1 MYMGCDVEHAS
12 IAISV
17 KYLVVVKDFPTP
29 MIGIVIIE
37 YAMHLS
43 SAMASVSRCTLLQV
57 HIGIIYMPTVKINTN
72 ADSATICLHF
82 LVE

>member
-1 MYMGCDVEHAS
+1 MGFYVEHAS

-29 MIGIVIIE
+29 VIGIVIIK
-37 YAMHLS
+37 YAMHQS
-43 SAMASVSRCTLLQV
+43 SAVASVLRCTLLQV
-57 HIGIIYMPTVKINTN
+57 TIGIIYMLNVKINTN
-72 ADSATICLHF
+72 ADSATVRFHF